1 MPAVID
7 PAKCNGCE
15 LCDLYCPVDV
25 IHMEGEVA
33 VVKYPEECWHCGA
46 CRQECAR
53 GAVTIEFPWAMLS
66 V

>member
-7 PAKCNGCE
+7 PTKCNGCE

-25 IHMEGEVA
+25 IHMEGKVA
-33 VVKYPEECWHCGA
+33 VVRYPDECWHCGA

-53 GAVTIEFPWAMLS
+53 DAVRIEFSLGMLS

>member
-7 PAKCNGCE
+7 PTKCNGCE

-25 IHMEGEVA
+25 IHMENGVA
-33 VVKYPEECWHCGA
+33 VVRYPDECWHCGA
-46 CRQECAR
+46 CRLEC
-53 GAVTIEFPWAMLS
+53 GQDAVTMQFTLGMLS

>member
-25 IHMEGEVA
+25 IHMENGVA
-33 VVKYPEECWHCGA
+33 VMRYPDECWHCGA
-46 CRQECAR
+46 CRQECGQ
-53 GAVTIEFPWAMLS
+53 GAVTMQFTVGMLS
-66 V
+66 I